1 MKIRERNALSCLFGM
16 LWRYSE
22 GNRKNIVLY
31 WILFIVGNSIS
42 LIAGP
47 MVLVH
52 VMNLIQEAHG
62 VTPEIMPSIIGWL
75 VVGVM
80 IEFAFW
86 VNHGPARVIERLNA
100 FQARAGYRS
109 FLLQGVLGLSLDW
122 HTEHHSGDTIDK
134 VEKGASAL
142 MNFGEDSFEIIAPL
156 VKLFGACI
164 MLGYFAHEAILIVL
178 TMIVA
183 AIAITIV
190 FDRRLMPQ
198 YRALT
203 WAENRISE
211 SVFDAI
217 SNITTVVVLRVEA
230 LIFKAIRRKI
240 DEPRALFQRNSIL
253 NEIKWFLISMCCAV
267 NMALVLGYYC
277 YRQMGIG
284 EVLLI
289 GNLYILV
296 KYLSEIS
303 DLFYK
308 FTGMYSKVVQWKAK
322 ILNAEELS
330 QSFIEG
336 SLVNHTLPQQWSTI
350 MIKNLSFGYQ
360 GNEGE
365 QLHLEDVTC
374 QLHRGEKIALVGES
388 GSGKTT
394 LLKLIRDLYHPQSL
408 ELEVDGKVMREGF
421 SGIARAIAL
430 IPQEAEIFATTIAHN
445 ITLGADYPDD
455 LIQCVTDM
463 ACFSDVITGLP
474 MGLQSSIKEKGVS
487 LSGGEK
493 QRLALARG
501 FLASM
506 SKDMVLLDEPTS
518 SLDALNGMRV
528 YQNIFDVF
536 KNKTVIS
543 SIHRLDLLPLFDRVF
558 FFKEGRLVRAGTLQ
572 ELLQHETSFAS
583 FYAKQFELAT

>member
-1 MKIRERNALSCLFGM
+1 VKTRERNALSFLFGM
-16 LWRYSE
+16 LWRYSA
-22 GNRKNIVLY
+22 GNHKRVVLY
-31 WILFIVGNSIS
+31 WALFISGNAIQ

-47 MVLVH
+47 WVVGQIINSIQVEQGVSMATMPSLAILLAIGVLVEL
-52 VMNLIQEAHG
+52 VF
-62 VTPEIMPSIIGWL
+62 WL
-75 VVGVM
+75 H
-80 IEFAFW
+80 
-86 VNHGPARVIERLNA
+86 HGPARILERLNA
-100 FQARAGYRS
+100 FKARASYRS
-109 FLLQGVLGLSLDW
+109 FLLQGVLGLPLDW

-134 VEKGASAL
+134 MEKGASAL
-142 MNFGEDSFEIIAPL
+142 MSFGEDSFEIISPL
-156 VKLFGACI
+156 VKLCGACI
-164 MLGYFAHEAILIVL
+164 MLAYYAHEAIAIVL
-178 TMIVA
+178 CMILC
-183 AIAITIV
+183 AIVITIV

-198 YRALT
+198 YRQLN
-203 WAENRISE
+203 WAENRIAE
-211 SVFDAI
+211 SVFDAV
-217 SNITTVVVLRVEA
+217 SNITTVIVLRVEA
-230 LIFKAIRRKI
+230 LIFQAIRRKI
-240 DEPRALFQRNSIL
+240 EEPLQLFNTNSII

-267 NMALVLGYYC
+267 NVALVIGYYC
-277 YRQMGIG
+277 YQQIG
-284 EVLLI
+284 SEHLLPI
-289 GNLYILV
+289 GNLYILI
-296 KYLSEIS
+296 KYLGEIS
-303 DLFYK
+303 NLFYK
-308 FTGMYSKVVQWKAK
+308 FTGMYSRVVQLKAK
-322 ILNAEELS
+322 VLNAEELS

-350 MIKNLSFGYQ
+350 TIKNLSFGYQ

-463 ACFSDVITGLP
+463 ACFSDVVTGLP

-528 YQNIFDVF
+528 YQNIFEVF